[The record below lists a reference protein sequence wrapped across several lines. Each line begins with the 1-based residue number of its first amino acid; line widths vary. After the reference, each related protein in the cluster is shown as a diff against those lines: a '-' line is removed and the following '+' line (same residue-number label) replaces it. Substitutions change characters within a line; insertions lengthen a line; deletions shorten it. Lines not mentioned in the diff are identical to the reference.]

1 MISEKIKRIG
11 TSPTFKISAK
21 AKAMRAEGID
31 VIDLS
36 VGEPDF
42 PTPENIKRAG
52 IKAIQENFTKY
63 TENPGILPLRKAIA
77 DRLKE
82 DYGLDYDPNEI
93 LVSSGAKSSLFHLMQ
108 TLVNDDEEVIVPA
121 PYWVTYPE
129 CIALAKGKSVIVPT
143 REEDGFLLTPR
154 ALEDAISPATKA
166 LILNNPSNPTGAA
179 YTKEQLQSLA
189 DVIKDEDI
197 IVIADEIYARLVY
210 DGFVFTSFASL
221 GDHIKQ
227 KTVIIN
233 GVSKSYAMT
242 GWRIGFAAGPAEI
255 IGGMAKMQ
263 SHTTSNA
270 CSIAQKASLEAFSGP
285 QDEIQKMAAE
295 FQRRRDI
302 CLVKLN
308 DIPGLSCFKPPG
320 AFYLFPNITAFFGR
334 EAAGTTLR
342 GSQDMTLYLLNEAR
356 VALVPGEAFGADDNI
371 RLSYATSLENLEEA
385 IERTAAA
392 LEKLK
397 GA

>member
-197 IVIADEIYARLVY
+197 IVIADEIYSRLVY

-221 GDHIKQ
+221 GDRIKQ

-302 CLVKLN
+302 CLAKLN
-308 DIPGLSCFKPPG
+308 DIPGFSCFKPPG

-342 GSQDMTLYLLNEAR
+342 GSQDMALYLLNEAR

-392 LEKLK
+392 LEKLN
-397 GA
+397 